1 MLERLNSNIPSFHFN
16 LFRMVQ
22 QYDYELEFKVRD
34 YECDL
39 QGVVNNSVYQN
50 YLEHTRHEF
59 MKTIGL
65 DFADL
70 YNRGILAVVARV
82 ELAYKTS
89 LRSGDKFVSRLR
101 VEHEGVKYIFYQD
114 IFRLPDE
121 KFCLKGIVTTTSI
134 VDGRLAI
141 APEIKEALEKVVKN
155 RK

>member
-1 MLERLNSNIPSFHFN
+1 MA
-16 LFRMVQ
+16 Q
-22 QYDYELEFKVRD
+22 QYDFELEFIVRD

-70 YNRGILAVVARV
+70 FKRGILAVVARV

-101 VEHEGVKYIFYQD
+101 VEHEGVKYIFHQD
-114 IFRLPDE
+114 IYRLSDE
-121 KFCLKGIVTTTSI
+121 KLCLKGIVTTTSI
-134 VDGRLAI
+134 VNGRLAI
-141 APEIKEALEKVVKN
+141 APEIKEALENVVEN
-155 RK
+155 RRIGF